1 MSTQAKKEQVIN
13 LRESGLSF
21 GEIAKE
27 LGVSRSTVSSICKRA
42 SERTEY
48 RCKKC
53 GVLLK
58 QTNGHRKRVFCSDKC
73 RKDWWRLNGGSSHTI
88 NTETICLTC
97 GTKFVYHESRP
108 RKYCSIECFYRSRKK
123 GACENEK

>member
-27 LGVSRSTVSSICKRA
+27 LGISRSTVSSICKRA
-42 SERTEY
+42 SERHEY

-58 QTNGHRKRVFCSDKC
+58 QTNGILLGQMPQSLVED
-73 RKDWWRLNGGSSHTI
+73 
-88 NTETICLTC
+88 
-97 GTKFVYHESRP
+97 
-108 RKYCSIECFYRSRKK
+108 
-123 GACENEK
+123 

>member
-1 MSTQAKKEQVIN
+1 MSTQAKKEQVLK
-13 LRESGLSF
+13 LRELGLSF

-27 LGVSRSTVSSICKRA
+27 LCVSRSTVSSICKRA
-42 SERTEY
+42 NERYEY

-58 QTNGHRKRVFCSDKC
+58 QTNGHRKKVFCSDKC
-73 RKDWWRLNGGSSHTI
+73 RKAWWRFDYGSNHTI
-88 NTETICLTC
+88 NNEATCLAC
-97 GTKFVYHESRP
+97 GKKFIYHESRL
-108 RKYCSIECFYRSRKK
+108 RKYCSIECFYKSRRK